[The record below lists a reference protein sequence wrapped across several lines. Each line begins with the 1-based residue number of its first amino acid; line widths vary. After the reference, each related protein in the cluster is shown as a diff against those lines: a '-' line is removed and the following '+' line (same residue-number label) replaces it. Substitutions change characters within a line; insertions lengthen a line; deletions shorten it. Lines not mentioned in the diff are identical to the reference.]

1 MTNNLIGNEIQYIV
15 FRKGNTHDLEI
26 LNMFSLTHKRNTS

>member
-1 MTNNLIGNEIQYIV
+1 MKYDICTV
-15 FRKGNTHDLEI
+15 FKKGNTHDLEI